1 MLSGRLALVTG
12 GARGIGRAVC
22 QVLANDGARVI
33 VADLDRNGCEETM
46 QVPSPKYTLIVLR
59 KVRLSN
65 LLNFCNN
72 NVPRNNVT
80 LLTVI

>member
-46 QVPSPKYTLIVLR
+46 KVPSPKYTLQTPLCPCSLCAIV
-59 KVRLSN
+59 SN
-65 LLNFCNN
+65 VNQ
-72 NVPRNNVT
+72 VWGT
-80 LLTVI
+80 KSAK

>member
-33 VADLDRNGCEETM
+33 VADLDKDGCEETKE
-46 QVPSPKYTLIVLR
+46 VSYVKLCLCRLIM
-59 KVRLSN
+59 
-65 LLNFCNN
+65 
-72 NVPRNNVT
+72 
-80 LLTVI
+80 